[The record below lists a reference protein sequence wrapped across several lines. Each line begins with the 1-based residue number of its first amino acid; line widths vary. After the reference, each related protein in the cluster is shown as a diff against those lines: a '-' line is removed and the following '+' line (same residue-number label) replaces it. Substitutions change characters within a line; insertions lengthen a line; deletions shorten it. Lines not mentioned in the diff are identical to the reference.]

1 MIAVIQRCIS
11 ASVEIEGKI
20 HNEIGNGLLVLL
32 GIKKGDNESNTH
44 KLSQKILDLRIFD
57 DDKGVM
63 NLSVKDIKG
72 ELLIISQFTLCADNG
87 KSGNRPS
94 YINAEVPEKS
104 DPMYQYFL
112 KYTRENYADDKVKDG
127 VFGADMQVKLIN
139 DGPVTIILDK

>member
-112 KYTRENYADDKVKDG
+112 KHTRENYADDKVKDG

>member
-112 KYTRENYADDKVKDG
+112 KHTRDNYADDKVKDG

>member
-1 MIAVIQRCIS
+1 MIAVIQRCNN
-11 ASVEIEGKI
+11 ASVEIDGKA
-20 HNEIGNGLLVLL
+20 HNEIGRGLLVLL
-32 GIKKGDNESNTH
+32 GIKKGDDENNTH

-63 NLSVKDIKG
+63 NLSVKDING

-104 DPMYQYFL
+104 NPMYQYFL
-112 KYTRENYADDKVKDG
+112 KYTKENYEEDRVKDG
-127 VFGADMQVKLIN
+127 VFGADMKVKLTN

>member
-1 MIAVIQRCIS
+1 MIAVIQRCKS
-11 ASVEIEGKI
+11 ASVEIEEKI

-32 GIKKGDNESNTH
+32 GIKKGDDESNTH

-63 NLSVKDIKG
+63 NLNVKDIKG

-112 KYTRENYADDKVKDG
+112 KHTRENYAEDKVKDG
-127 VFGADMQVKLIN
+127 IFGADMQVKLIN

>member
-1 MIAVIQRCIS
+1 MIAVIQRCNN
-11 ASVEIEGKI
+11 ASVEINGRI
-20 HNEIGNGLLVLL
+20 HNEIGKGLLVLV
-32 GIKKGDNESNTH
+32 GIKKGDDFNNVH

-63 NLSVKDIKG
+63 NLSVKDIEG

-112 KYTRENYADDKVKDG
+112 KYTRENYAAEKVKDG
-127 VFGADMQVKLIN
+127 VFGAEMMIKLTN

>member
-1 MIAVIQRCIS
+1 MIAVIQRCKS
-11 ASVEIEGKI
+11 ASVEIEGKN
-20 HNEIGNGLLVLL
+20 HNEIGKGLLVLL
-32 GIKKGDNESNTH
+32 GIKKGDDESNIH
-44 KLSQKILDLRIFD
+44 KISQKILDLRIFD

-112 KYTRENYADDKVKDG
+112 KHTRENYAEVKVKDG
-127 VFGADMQVKLIN
+127 VFGADMLVKLIN

>member
-1 MIAVIQRCIS
+1 MIAVIQRCKS

-32 GIKKGDNESNTH
+32 GIKKGDDESNTD

-112 KYTRENYADDKVKDG
+112 KHSRENYAEDKVKDG

>member
-1 MIAVIQRCIS
+1 MIAVIQRCKC

-32 GIKKGDNESNTH
+32 GIKKGDDESNTH

-57 DDKGVM
+57 DEKDVM

-112 KYTRENYADDKVKDG
+112 KHTRENYADDKVKDG

>member
-1 MIAVIQRCIS
+1 MIAVIQRCKS
-11 ASVEIEGKI
+11 ASVEINGKV
-20 HNEIGNGLLVLL
+20 HNEVGQGLLVLL
-32 GIKKGDNESNTH
+32 GIKKGDTETNIH
-44 KLSQKILDLRIFD
+44 KLSQKLLDLRIFD

-104 DPMYQYFL
+104 EPMYQYFL
-112 KYTRENYADDKVKDG
+112 KHTKENYFADKVKDG

>member
-1 MIAVIQRCIS
+1 MIAVIQRCKS

-20 HNEIGNGLLVLL
+20 HNQIGNGLLVLL
-32 GIKKGDNESNTH
+32 GIKKGDDESNTH

-57 DDKGVM
+57 DEKGVM
-63 NLSVKDIKG
+63 NLSVKDING

-112 KYTRENYADDKVKDG
+112 KHTRENYAEDKVKDG

>member
-1 MIAVIQRCIS
+1 MIAVIQRCKC
-11 ASVEIEGKI
+11 ASVEIEGKV

-32 GIKKGDNESNTH
+32 GIKKGDDESNTH

-63 NLSVKDIKG
+63 NRCVKDIKG

-104 DPMYQYFL
+104 EPMYQYFL
-112 KYTRENYADDKVKDG
+112 KHTRENYEVDKVKDG
-127 VFGADMQVKLIN
+127 IFGADMQVKLIN

>member
-1 MIAVIQRCIS
+1 MIAVIQRCKS
-11 ASVEIEGKI
+11 ASVEIEGNV

-32 GIKKGDNESNTH
+32 GIRKGDDESNTH

-57 DDKGVM
+57 DENGVM

-104 DPMYQYFL
+104 NPIYQYFL
-112 KYTRENYADDKVKDG
+112 KYTKENYTDDKVKDG
-127 VFGADMQVKLIN
+127 VFGADMQVKLTN

>member
-1 MIAVIQRCIS
+1 MI
-11 ASVEIEGKI
+11 EIKE
-20 HNEIGNGLLVLL
+20 
-32 GIKKGDNESNTH
+32 
-44 KLSQKILDLRIFD
+44 
-57 DDKGVM
+57 
-63 NLSVKDIKG
+63 
-72 ELLIISQFTLCADNG
+72 ELFIIYQFTLCADNG

-112 KYTRENYADDKVKDG
+112 KHSREYYAVDKVKDG

>member
-1 MIAVIQRCIS
+1 MIAVIQRCKC
-11 ASVEIEGKI
+11 ASVEIEEKI

-32 GIKKGDNESNTH
+32 GIKKGDDESNTH

-63 NLSVKDIKG
+63 NLNVKDIKG

-112 KYTRENYADDKVKDG
+112 KHTRENYAEDKVKDG
-127 VFGADMQVKLIN
+127 IFGADMQVKLIN

>member
-1 MIAVIQRCIS
+1 MIAVIQRCKS
-11 ASVEIEGKI
+11 ASVEINGKV
-20 HNEIGNGLLVLL
+20 HNEVGQGLLVLL
-32 GIKKGDNESNTH
+32 GIKKGDTETNIH
-44 KLSQKILDLRIFD
+44 KLSQKLLDLRIFD

-104 DPMYQYFL
+104 EPMYQYFL
-112 KYTRENYADDKVKDG
+112 KHTKENYFADKVKDG
-127 VFGADMQVKLIN
+127 VFGADMQVKLVN

>member
-1 MIAVIQRCIS
+1 MIAVIQRCKS
-11 ASVEIEGKI
+11 ASVEIEGKT
-20 HNEIGNGLLVLL
+20 HNEIGYGLLVLL
-32 GIKKGDNESNTH
+32 GIKKGDDESNTH

-57 DDKGVM
+57 DDKGIM
-63 NLSVKDIKG
+63 NHSVKDIKG

-112 KYTRENYADDKVKDG
+112 KHTRENYAEDKVKDG

>member
-1 MIAVIQRCIS
+1 MIAVIQRCKS

-32 GIKKGDNESNTH
+32 GIKKGDDESNTH

-112 KYTRENYADDKVKDG
+112 KHTRENYADDKVKDG